1 MINIVILILII
12 IALLIYAI
20 GSCYLLIS
28 ISRSMNKISEK
39 EHDTVNCILDILY
52 QEWRCKY
59 GTRR

>member
-28 ISRSMNKISEK
+28 ISRSKISEK
-39 EHDTVNCILDILY
+39 ENDAVNCILDILY